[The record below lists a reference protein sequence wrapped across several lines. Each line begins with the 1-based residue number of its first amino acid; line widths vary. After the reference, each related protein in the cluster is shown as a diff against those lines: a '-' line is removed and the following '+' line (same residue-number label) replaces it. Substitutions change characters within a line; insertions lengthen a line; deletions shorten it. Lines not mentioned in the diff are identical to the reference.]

1 MRKDDGIRPR
11 TCHDAFVS
19 TSRGDQAGERRA
31 LEAIAAT
38 RARGGFFYAHLAGV
52 TGGSTGEGSAR
63 LSVPPEPGHTRPSI
77 MAVATLADL
86 ALGSALRSVL
96 GTGLLMP
103 TVDLTLTLVREPRG
117 EVVGEARALAAA
129 SGADTATATC
139 DLSDA
144 GGPLGLASGTFA
156 LRPAKRPVR
165 AMPWDGGPSAIQ
177 ADAASAA
184 APLQSADLSPE
195 ERACLDAFAQAGA
208 PAHES
213 VDALDAALLTFSA
226 PRHTTGETQAHVGPA
241 LANRAGH
248 VHGGA
253 LMTFAVRT
261 AQAALGHSPSE
272 LHTVTLQFLRPAAG
286 DDLSGAAV
294 VHRRGRSLAVVA
306 VEVRG
311 DSDVL
316 ATALVGLRIPPRPGG
331 PRS

>member
-1 MRKDDGIRPR
+1 ML
-11 TCHDAFVS
+11 FVS
-19 TSRGDQAGERRA
+19 TSREDRARQERRA
-31 LEAIAAT
+31 LEAVAAT

-63 LSVPPEPGHTRPSI
+63 LSTPPEPGHTRPSP

-117 EVVGEARALAAA
+117 EVVGEARALPAA

-144 GGPLGLASGTFA
+144 AGPLGLASGTFA

-165 AMPWDGGPSAIQ
+165 AMPWDGGPSPIQ
-177 ADAASAA
+177 AYA
-184 APLQSADLSPE
+184 APAAVLEREDLSTD
-195 ERACLDAFAQAGA
+195 ERVCLDAVAQAEP

-272 LHTVTLQFLRPAAG
+272 LHTVTLQFLRPATG
-286 DDLSGAAV
+286 DDLFGTAV

-331 PRS
+331 PGS